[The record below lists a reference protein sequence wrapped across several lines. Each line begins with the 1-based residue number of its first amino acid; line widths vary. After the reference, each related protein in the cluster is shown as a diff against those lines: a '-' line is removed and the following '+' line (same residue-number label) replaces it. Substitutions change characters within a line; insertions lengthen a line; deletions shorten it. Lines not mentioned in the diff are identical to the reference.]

1 MVLIGVGGGCW
12 RSLSNGRLITNTS
25 IYFRVKCIFGSL
37 TAPYHVQVQVDRY
50 QLTTHIT
57 QPFP

>member
-12 RSLSNGRLITNTS
+12 RSLSNGRLITKTS
-25 IYFRVKCIFGSL
+25 IYFRVKCIFGSP

-50 QLTTHIT
+50 QLTTHIP